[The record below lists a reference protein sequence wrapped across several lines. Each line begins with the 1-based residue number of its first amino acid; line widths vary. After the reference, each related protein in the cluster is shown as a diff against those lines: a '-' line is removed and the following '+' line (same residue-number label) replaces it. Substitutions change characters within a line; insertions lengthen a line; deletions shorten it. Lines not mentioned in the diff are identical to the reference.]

1 MLTTAHTELVTPWQ
15 HWGDPSDNTDY
26 FHVPAITPREAFQPL
41 IDKFRSLEYLGTP
54 PFMEFNN
61 DLFLECGRTPPEDWE
76 QRGRMQFQAD
86 YDVWHAKRKLADIYL
101 ECGWDVNVAE
111 QVRFR
116 RAGFIMRRE
125 EYWRDVVEPLE
136 EMASKT
142 GSDLSD
148 GIIA

>member
-1 MLTTAHTELVTPWQ
+1 M
-15 HWGDPSDNTDY
+15 Y
-26 FHVPAITPREAFQPL
+26 PRSHPG
-41 IDKFRSLEYLGTP
+41 K
-54 PFMEFNN
+54 
-61 DLFLECGRTPPEDWE
+61 LFS
-76 QRGRMQFQAD
+76 QAD

-136 EMASKT
+136 QKASKI

-148 GIIA
+148 GIIP